1 MPFSPLPRIKANF
14 HWYIC
19 MPALHWGL
27 FLLAVGW
34 KLESSWEWIISFR
47 ENRVF
52 AGKGNY
58 NSPIKECII
67 LEVF

>member
-1 MPFSPLPRIKANF
+1 
-14 HWYIC
+14 

-58 NSPIKECII
+58 NSPFKECII